1 MDTNVGQVVQYGNDS
16 YTRTS
21 AVGNLLNLI
30 AQYGG
35 DSALA
40 QTLIALDQSLQQL
53 MIASITKFATA
64 AISSLVVTPAT
75 MPTALQ
81 PAQPAQP
88 TP

>member
-16 YTRTS
+16 YARTS

-35 DSALA
+35 DQNLA
-40 QTLIALDQSLQQL
+40 QSLIALDQSLQQL

-75 MPTALQ
+75 MPTSLQ
-81 PAQPAQP
+81 TVV

>member
-40 QTLIALDQSLQQL
+40 QTLITLDKSLQTL
-53 MIASITKFATA
+53 MIASITKFANEAVA
-64 AISSLVVTPAT
+64 ALVVTPAS
-75 MPTALQ
+75 MPASLQ
-81 PAQPAQP
+81 TVV

>member
-40 QTLIALDQSLQQL
+40 QTLITLDKSLQTL
-53 MIASITKFATA
+53 MIASITKFANEAVA
-64 AISSLVVTPAT
+64 ALVVTPAS
-75 MPTALQ
+75 MPTSLQ
-81 PAQPAQP
+81 TVV